1 MNVARNS
8 GRQCGRTR
16 RTIGVVFRAGSWLV
30 PDNPTLI
37 VAQTSVKPIS
47 RSQWNG
53 GFGAHSRPSRRA
65 PRRRAFR
72 PIGRPRPQSATS
84 AKRRFQS
91 YRTEGFFRPHRLL
104 GGWWLWVLPRYLD
117 QVQPDADFIP
127 AVTRSAAASTAMRKV
142 AACCAASRRV
152 PYNIVLRT
160 RARRLPSDKRAG
172 PSLRKA
178 QPGLLPRWP
187 TLAAARRRALAERP

>member
-1 MNVARNS
+1 MA
-8 GRQCGRTR
+8 
-16 RTIGVVFRAGSWLV
+16 ALA
-30 PDNPTLI
+30 PTPVLPE
-37 VAQTSVKPIS
+37 VHPVGALSAQL
-47 RSQWNG
+47 R
-53 GFGAHSRPSRRA
+53 
-65 PRRRAFR
+65 
-72 PIGRPRPQSATS
+72 RPRPQSATS

>member
-16 RTIGVVFRAGSWLV
+16 RTIGGAFRAGSWLV

-53 GFGAHSRPSRRA
+53 GFGAHSGPSRGA

-72 PIGRPRPQSATS
+72 PKRTCIPLARTSRPLRSVATRTLPPEGRHILVVRFAVVAEIEGRWRTTRFRSTGATGADELRPGQREIRKRGRAWQRARTYGASKNESMDWARQPSDRSSVRHSMSLGSVTGRPRS
-84 AKRRFQS
+84 
-91 YRTEGFFRPHRLL
+91 EG
-104 GGWWLWVLPRYLD
+104 
-117 QVQPDADFIP
+117 
-127 AVTRSAAASTAMRKV
+127 
-142 AACCAASRRV
+142 
-152 PYNIVLRT
+152 
-160 RARRLPSDKRAG
+160 
-172 PSLRKA
+172 
-178 QPGLLPRWP
+178 
-187 TLAAARRRALAERP
+187 RRALAYAIKS